1 MILGGRVQALLL
13 YAWSR
18 TTVLI
23 DSMNRAIVTPM
34 LEKLFDSMTFI
45 MHPQHDLRN
54 RPNRDYAR
62 NDSSYTIDNAHQE
75 HQGRTES

>member
-23 DSMNRAIVTPM
+23 DSMNRAVVAHV
-34 LEKLFDSMTFI
+34 LEKLFDFMTFI
-45 MHPQHDLRN
+45 MHQFRELRN
-54 RPNRDYAR
+54 RTEHAR
-62 NDSSYTIDNAHQE
+62 
-75 HQGRTES
+75 